1 MCRSISCWA
10 KFHRSRKGAIG
21 RLVCHE
27 RGGAMMR
34 RSVAQA
40 GAGVVVLAVL
50 LGHGGQASADT
61 AIDTTG
67 SWDRSNHIG
76 SFGEPNLATFGQTFT
91 VGNDNVLKS
100 FSFWLRDIGDP
111 DQPDFIAY
119 IARWGGN
126 SIIGPILFQS
136 PSFTVTSTTFTEFA
150 FDTGGL
156 ILQPGAQY
164 LAFLERFDPFRWS
177 LRIPREGCH

>member
-1 MCRSISCWA
+1 
-10 KFHRSRKGAIG
+10 
-21 RLVCHE
+21 
-27 RGGAMMR
+27 MMR

-67 SWDRSNHIG
+67 SWDGSNHIG

-156 ILQPGAQY
+156 ILQPVHNISH
-164 LAFLERFDPFRWS
+164 F
-177 LRIPREGCH
+177 